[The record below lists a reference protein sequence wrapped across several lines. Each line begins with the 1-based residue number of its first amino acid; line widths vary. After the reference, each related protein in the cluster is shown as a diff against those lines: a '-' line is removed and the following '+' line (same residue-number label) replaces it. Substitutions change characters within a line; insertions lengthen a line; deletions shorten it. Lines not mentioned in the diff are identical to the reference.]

1 MEKEILKNLALN
13 PAKATAAGDA
23 CCDVDHT
30 EHATFSEKTDAWD
43 KLGIF
48 LSGLC
53 AIHCLLT
60 PILLIAL
67 PVFGEMFESEWVHGL
82 MAVFILPIG
91 LYAFWSGYK
100 HHRQTK
106 VFALGVAGL
115 LFIVSELV
123 LPHEIIHDVG
133 HHVFTV
139 IGSTLLITAH
149 YLNRRACLCH
159 RHVPSVKSV
168 NA

>member
-13 PAKATAAGDA
+13 PAKATAGADA
-23 CCDVDHT
+23 CCDVDHSQ
-30 EHATFSEKTDAWD
+30 HAEFSEKTDSWD

-53 AIHCLLT
+53 AVHCLLT

-67 PVFGEMFESEWVHGL
+67 PMAGEIFESEWVHGL
-82 MAVFILPIG
+82 MALFILPIG

-100 HHRQTK
+100 HHRQWK
-106 VFALGVAGL
+106 VLTMGCVGLFLVLG
-115 LFIVSELV
+115 ELV
-123 LPHEIIHDVG
+123 LPHEFVHEIG
-133 HHVFTV
+133 HHTPT
-139 IGSTLLITAH
+139 ILGSTLLIFAH
-149 YLNRRACLCH
+149 VLNRRACLCH
-159 RHVPSVKSV
+159 RPDHSVKSV